1 MPLILNVTYIMEG
14 WYLNH
19 IDSWGH
25 VIILDDVKIYKHQL
39 IISIF
44 VYFESLILTSW
55 LFALIIFLS

>member
-1 MPLILNVTYIMEG
+1 MPLNVTYIMEG
-14 WYLNH
+14 WYLDYH

-25 VIILDDVKIYKHQL
+25 FIILDDVKIYKHQL
-39 IISIF
+39 IIFIF